1 MPLPHAPLNRA
12 QGKRSCKKTLQDE
25 MLEGSVTLRNWVDYQ
40 FLHQGH
46 LWLKPLDTDKT
57 LAILGSRRDVK
68 MRSIEAFPLL

>member
-1 MPLPHAPLNRA
+1 MPLSYAPLNRA

-25 MLEGSVTLRNWVDYQ
+25 VLESSVTLRNWAGYQ

-57 LAILGSRRDVK
+57 LAILGFRRDVK
-68 MRSIEAFPLL
+68 MRSAEACPLL